1 MKRKLCIIGA
11 LAVTAVFSL
20 SGCGSTQSSVTDTG
34 RSDAEVAAEVVTEAP
49 TEAVTEAPAIS
60 ISAEE
65 LMSAYESNEVSADKQ
80 YKDQKLS
87 VTGVVDNISTILD
100 QTTVTLTNGD
110 EFAFTGVRCY
120 FDDEAEIDKV
130 ANLSKGTTITV
141 EGTCDGYSIE
151 PVMKACI
158 IK

>member
-1 MKRKLCIIGA
+1 MKRKLCIIAA

-34 RSDAEVAAEVVTEAP
+34 SSDAEAAEVVTEVPA
-49 TEAVTEAPAIS
+49 EAVTEAPAIS
-60 ISAEE
+60 ISAED

-87 VTGVVDNISTILD
+87 VTGVVDNISTVLD

-120 FDDEAEIDKV
+120 FDDEGEIDKV

-141 EGTCDGYSIE
+141 EGTCDGYTIE
-151 PVMKACI
+151 PVMKDCI